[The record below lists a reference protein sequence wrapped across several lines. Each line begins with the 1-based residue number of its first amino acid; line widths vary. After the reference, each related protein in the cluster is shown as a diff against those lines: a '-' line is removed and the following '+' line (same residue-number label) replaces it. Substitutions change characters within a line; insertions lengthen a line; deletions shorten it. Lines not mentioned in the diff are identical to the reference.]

1 MNLLLID
8 DNALVRA
15 SLAGLLCDLF
25 PGLTVVEAASCE
37 AARRITDVH
46 FTHVLVDFHLS
57 PVAQAGFV
65 VCEPGQ
71 EVLEGWECLEVLSYV
86 FPQARLVLM
95 SAQPRAE
102 MLAPALAAGASDFVE
117 KSVFPGT
124 MLADLKRAIH
134 G

>member
-25 PGLTVVEAASCE
+25 PGLTVIQAASCE

-57 PVAQAGFV
+57 PVAQAGFA

-71 EVLEGWECLEVLSYV
+71 EVLEGWECLEVLSLC
-86 FPQARLVLM
+86 FPAG
-95 SAQPRAE
+95 
-102 MLAPALAAGASDFVE
+102 AAGSDECPASRRNA
-117 KSVFPGT
+117 G
-124 MLADLKRAIH
+124 AGACRR
-134 G
+134 GQ